1 LPTIVDSLPKINDI
15 MNLVEEDREKT
26 EISLIHRLRLNRSG
40 KLVIDRY
47 IKTPFSTDPFDDN
60 FDNIYN
66 RMKKYSEDLGI

>member
-1 LPTIVDSLPKINDI
+1 

-26 EISLIHRLRLNRSG
+26 EISLIHRLRLNRLG

-47 IKTPFSTDPFDDN
+47 IKTPFSNDPFDDN

-66 RMKKYSEDLGI
+66 RMKKYSEDLGKFIFLP

>member
-1 LPTIVDSLPKINDI
+1 

-26 EISLIHRLRLNRSG
+26 EISLIHRLRLNRLG

>member
-1 LPTIVDSLPKINDI
+1 MPTIVDSLPKINDI